1 MGGLAMYLGVV
12 TAVFLASQ
20 LPALTRG
27 FIYSSGITTFYN

>member
-1 MGGLAMYLGVV
+1 MFLGVV

-27 FIYSSGITTFYN
+27 FIYSSGMPAVVTPVV